1 MRQGRE
7 GKPQGVIEQV
17 SSRFLAV
24 KTPRHELL
32 LRLCGLQHTDRQL
45 RGKKKPS
52 GKEAFVDSR
61 KPGRYSGRTQGAI
74 GQAPGSATD
83 AFYLAERA
91 GCFRSWETLVFMSGV
106 TQVNNGDNLDRH
118 GPGK

>member
-7 GKPQGVIEQV
+7 GNPQGVIEQV
-17 SSRFLAV
+17 ISRFLAV
-24 KTPRHELL
+24 KKLKHELL

-45 RGKKKPS
+45 RGKKKPP
-52 GKEAFVDSR
+52 GKEAGVGSR
-61 KPGRYSGRTQGAI
+61 KPGCDSGRTQEAI
-74 GQAPGSATD
+74 GWTPGSAID

-91 GCFRSWETLVFMSGV
+91 GCFRSWETLVFMSGIA
-106 TQVNNGDNLDRH
+106 QVNNGDNLDRH